1 MGLLSGTASVT
12 RFAVARRPDEPEFER
27 WGFLEIPPGG
37 EVRERV
43 GFVPF
48 EPDAVYRIGHQRWAF
63 RVRHD
68 VVRPDGGAVRERL
81 AQLIATE
88 KEQTGVESVGPKKR
102 KKLRELAEAE
112 IASRTAP
119 RTRLIECVL
128 DGDVLW
134 VGSTASSALSTAMA
148 LARTAGLELF
158 WKTPWLDRDEE
169 DVESDLV
176 PTHAPAQSVLGC
188 RFLKALVGRD
198 DILFEPEKG
207 NITLVTPEARVGLR
221 GAVLTDLGRYMQRE
235 CELLSARLLWD
246 DLQLRLDALAFRV
259 NGVVIEI
266 EKADTWVE
274 RLEARL
280 ERIAALYAFL
290 DETYAALSAQ
300 LHSSESEATP

>member
-12 RFAVARRPDEPEFER
+12 RFAVGQRPPEPDFER
-27 WGFLEIPPGG
+27 WAFEEIQPGA

-48 EPDAVYRIGHQRWAF
+48 EPGAVYRIGHERWAF
-63 RVRHD
+63 RVRCD

-81 AQLIATE
+81 AQLVATE
-88 KEQTGVESVGPKKR
+88 KEQTGADSVGPKKR

-112 IASRTAP
+112 IMARTAP
-119 RTRLIECVL
+119 RTRMTECVL

-134 VGSTASSALSTAMA
+134 VGSTSNTALSTVMS
-148 LARTAGLELF
+148 LARATGIEPR
-158 WKTPWLDRDEE
+158 WKTPWLDRGEE
-169 DVESDLV
+169 DLESELL
-176 PTHAPAQSVLGC
+176 PTHGPAQSVLGC

-207 NITLVTPEARVGLR
+207 NVTLVTPQARVALR
-221 GAVLTDLGRYMQRE
+221 GEVLPDLSRYMQGE
-235 CELLSARLLWD
+235 CELLTARLLWD
-246 DLQLRLDALAFRV
+246 DLQLRLDALGFRV
-259 NGVVIEI
+259 NGAVIEI
-266 EKADTWVE
+266 ERASTWVE

-290 DETYAALSAQ
+290 DETYAAVSPGLRG
-300 LHSSESEATP
+300 L